1 MFEKLQRLKE
11 WIIKQVFWAEKELD
25 GKSGAEKRAAVIKK
39 LDEMIT
45 LPGYFEW
52 LDDILIG
59 KAVDTICGKLNTEYG
74 HKFKDVELNAEQEQ
88 KLADEIEIKT
98 PEGN

>member
-1 MFEKLQRLKE
+1 MFEKVQKLKE
-11 WIIKQVFWAEKELD
+11 WVIQQVFWAEKELD
-25 GKSGAEKRAAVIKK
+25 GKSGAEKKAAVIKK
-39 LDEMIT
+39 LDDMIT

>member
-11 WIIKQVFWAEKELD
+11 WAIQQVFWAEKELD

-74 HKFKDVELNAEQEQ
+74 HKFKDVELNAEQEH